1 MPRTL
6 HKLEASSHKEVH
18 FTSTTENKPSAGV
31 PKRKWGGFRARPPAT
46 APRTRSQTK
55 ICGGEGMVEV
65 EQRDGAVMALNGD
78 GRGAGEEKKKRKK
91 KNKRET
97 RRIGNRKKGKRGE
110 IERGA

>member
-1 MPRTL
+1 MPLTL

-55 ICGGEGMVEV
+55 SPVFSV
-65 EQRDGAVMALNGD
+65 GADSFALL
-78 GRGAGEEKKKRKK
+78 
-91 KNKRET
+91 
-97 RRIGNRKKGKRGE
+97 
-110 IERGA
+110 